1 MIIED
6 SKTHNSQFSSV
17 DMNSPI
23 KEKDIFDLYEKQKK
37 LFDYNRKKTKLQ
49 PESELRLLYY
59 LDIEC
64 EKYLKFIDIKNQ
76 LATKETRAIQ
86 YFNTL
91 KKKINDAIDLI

>member
-37 LFDYNRKKTKLQ
+37 LFDYNRKKTKL
-49 PESELRLLYY
+49 
-59 LDIEC
+59 
-64 EKYLKFIDIKNQ
+64 
-76 LATKETRAIQ
+76 
-86 YFNTL
+86 
-91 KKKINDAIDLI
+91 